1 MGFDSLFIGVTGL
14 TAYQNQIDVISNNI
28 ANVGTVGFKGQ
39 DVTFQDL
46 LYQTQGYASAPTT
59 TRGGVNA
66 VQVGDGVKI
75 GSIDTNFSQGGLQTT
90 GINTNLA
97 INGNGFFT
105 LKNIDG
111 SGTPSYTRDG
121 DFSLNESGYLYDPTS
136 GLAVVGYPVQSDGT
150 ISQVAPP
157 QPIQVPLGLSEKA
170 IGTGFGAKQG
180 PTGDAQFDVSLG
192 GNLNQTDYI
201 TAVSSAG
208 ADITQTTI
216 TTTVYDSLGG
226 AHQVQIT
233 YQPDPPVADGGTG
246 MTLPALVNNPS
257 GTAVTAATEF
267 AYTVT
272 ATDGS
277 QDGASTTLGTGYIFF
292 DQNGQY
298 INTSG
303 TANATAASVH
313 TAGSVPSAATGD
325 LFTITQ
331 WGNTL
336 NANNA
341 NNVGTGTANP
351 AEIGLDFSDMT
362 SLATAATADTV
373 SQNGYTAGILS
384 NISISE
390 DGTITGAFTNGQS
403 TTLGRLAIAN
413 FQNEGGLIRTGSNQF
428 VSSANSG
435 TAQYGFAGN
444 GALGTIDSGALEQ
457 SNVSIASEFTKM
469 ILAQRAFEA
478 NGKSITTADQD
489 LQTVIGLKQ

>member
-1 MGFDSLFIGVTGL
+1 
-14 TAYQNQIDVISNNI
+14 
-28 ANVGTVGFKGQ
+28 
-39 DVTFQDL
+39 
-46 LYQTQGYASAPTT
+46 
-59 TRGGVNA
+59 
-66 VQVGDGVKI
+66 
-75 GSIDTNFSQGGLQTT
+75 
-90 GINTNLA
+90 
-97 INGNGFFT
+97 
-105 LKNIDG
+105 
-111 SGTPSYTRDG
+111 
-121 DFSLNESGYLYDPTS
+121 
-136 GLAVVGYPVQSDGT
+136 VQSNGT

-170 IGTGFGAKQG
+170 VGTGFGAKQG
-180 PTGDAQFDVSLG
+180 PTGDAEFDVSLG

-201 TAVSSAG
+201 TAVSSGG
-208 ADITQTTI
+208 ADITATTI

-233 YQPDPPVADGGTG
+233 YQPIPGGTYG
-246 MTLPALVNNPS
+246 AGASLPALVKNAS

-267 AYTVT
+267 TYTVT
-272 ATDGS
+272 ANDGS
-277 QDGASTTLGTGYIFF
+277 VNSNNGAGSTNLGTGYIFF

-298 INTSG
+298 INTSSNPLG
-303 TANATAASVH
+303 TTNTHVAGAAAS
-313 TAGSVPSAATGD
+313 SVSGD
-325 LFTITQ
+325 LFTVTQ
-331 WGNTL
+331 WGNTG

-341 NNVGTGTANP
+341 NLVGVNQANP
-351 AEIGLDFSDMT
+351 AAIGLDFSNMT

-384 NISISE
+384 NISIGE

-413 FQNEGGLIRTGSNQF
+413 FQNEGGLIRQGSNQF
-428 VSSANSG
+428 TASANSG